1 MKFIFIVLLLFSRA
15 FAQDTNLSLLNPIL
29 LASKRNAY
37 KNGDVQLVKQ
47 VQMVLKNAD
56 KFLSVNPESVMD
68 KALSPTSKSKH
79 DYMSMAPY
87 WWPDTTKQ
95 DGLPYIRKD
104 GVRNPIIKKITDH
117 EFLGNLENRCKFL
130 SLAYYFTSEEKY
142 ADKAQQLLN
151 VWFLNPATKM
161 NPNLDYAQAIPGRND
176 GRGNGIIESRV
187 LVNIADWVCLLNGA
201 KSFTNSDRDGIKAWY
216 KDYLNWM
223 LTSKNGVEESKS
235 KNNHGTHYDAQIASF
250 SIFIG
255 DFELA
260 KNIVTAAKKRIH
272 IQIDSNG
279 KQPLELERTN
289 AYSYSTMNLDG
300 WFNLA
305 MVGNKVGVDLWNYQ
319 AESLKKAINWLFP
332 YALEEQPRT
341 YKQLINYNSSEMY
354 KLLMIASAK
363 YKGNYAEKSKRI
375 PLSDKVILT
384 RLLYQSK

>member
-1 MKFIFIVLLLFSRA
+1 MLLLFKSA
-15 FAQDTNLSLLNPIL
+15 LAQDANLSLLDPAL
-29 LASKRNAY
+29 LASKKNAY
-37 KNGDVQLVKQ
+37 KNGNVQLVKQ

-87 WWPDTTKQ
+87 WWPDTTKA

-104 GVRNPIIKKITDH
+104 GVRNPIIKKISDH
-117 EFLGNLENRCKFL
+117 EFLGNLEIRCKFL
-130 SLAYYFTSEEKY
+130 SLAYYFTGEEKY
-142 ADKAQQLLN
+142 AAKAQQLLN

-176 GRGNGIIESRV
+176 GRGYGIIESRA
-187 LVNIADWVCLLNGA
+187 LVNIADWVCLLDGA
-201 KSFTNSDRDGIKAWY
+201 KSFPNSDKNGIKAWY

-223 LTSKNGVEESKS
+223 LTSKNGIDESKS

-250 SIFIG
+250 SIFVG
-255 DFELA
+255 DYNLA
-260 KNIVTAAKKRIH
+260 KNILTTAKKRMV
-272 IQIDSNG
+272 IQIDSDG

-305 MVGNKVGVDLWNYQ
+305 MVGDKIGVDLWNYQ
-319 AESLKKAINWLFP
+319 AEGLKKAINWLLP

-363 YKGNYAEKSKRI
+363 YKGNYTEKSKLI
-375 PLSDKVILT
+375 PLSDKVALT
-384 RLLYQSK
+384 ALLYQSK